1 MAEDK
6 STQPRDMLDIIFQN
20 RNKAYGAYQLRRSYN
35 EYLMRGFFFGLS
47 FLILLFLLPKL
58 VKAVSGALADK
69 PVEVEIEMGAPPD
82 LSTDVP
88 PPPPPPPPT
97 PPPPTRTTV
106 QFVPPIIKKDEE
118 VQKDEPKKD
127 IEELQEEKADIGKAD
142 VKGNDDAP
150 PETFDNPKELEVVEP
165 VKVVEDKVYE
175 TFDIQK
181 MPSFPGGEA
190 ELQKFLRD
198 NINYPAIAR
207 ENNIQG
213 TAALSF
219 VVGKDGSIS
228 SVTILKEPGGGCGK
242 EAVRVVNS
250 MPKWTPGEAN
260 GNPVKV
266 KFTLPVRFR
275 LE

>member
-35 EYLMRGFFFGLS
+35 EYLMRGFFFGLA

-58 VKAVSGALADK
+58 VKAVSGALAER

>member
-1 MAEDK
+1 MADVK
-6 STQPRDMLDIIFQN
+6 SAQVRDMLDIIFQN
-20 RNKAYGAYQLRRSYN
+20 RNKAYGAYQLRRDYN
-35 EYLMRGFFFGLS
+35 KYLMRAFGFGMLF
-47 FLILLFLLPKL
+47 LFLLFMLPRL
-58 VKAVSGALADK
+58 VSAVSSALAEK
-69 PVEVEIEMGAPPD
+69 PVEVEIEMSAPPD
-82 LSTDVP
+82 LTNEPP

-118 VQKDEPKKD
+118 VVEEEPKKV
-127 IEELQEEKADIGKAD
+127 IEELEEVKADIGKSD
-142 VKGNDDAP
+142 VKGNDEAP
-150 PETFDNPKELEVVEP
+150 PEDFDNPSELAVVEAP
-165 VKVVEDKVYE
+165 KPVEDKVYE

-219 VVGKDGSIS
+219 VVGKDGTIS
-228 SVTILKEPGGGCGK
+228 NVTILKDPGGGCGK

-250 MPKWTPGEAN
+250 MPKWAPGEAN

>member
-6 STQPRDMLDIIFQN
+6 SVQYRDMLDIIFAD
-20 RNKAYGAYQLRRSYN
+20 RNKAYGAYQLRRSYTT
-35 EYLMRGFFFGLS
+35 YLMRAFGFG
-47 FLILLFLLPKL
+47 LLFLLVLFLLPRLIGAVTEL
-58 VKAVSGALADK
+58 VKDK
-69 PVEVEIEMGAPPD
+69 PVEVEIEMGPPPD
-82 LSTDVP
+82 LDPTPP

-106 QFVPPIIKKDEE
+106 QFVPPVIKKDEE
-118 VQKDEPKKD
+118 VVEEEPKKD
-127 IEELQEEKADIGKAD
+127 IEELIETKADVGKDD
-142 VKGNDDAP
+142 VKGNDEAP
-150 PETFDNPKELEVVEP
+150 PEIDDNPSELQVVEAP
-165 VKVVEDKVYE
+165 KVEDKVYE

-181 MPSFPGGEA
+181 MPSFPGGEG
-190 ELQKFLRD
+190 ELQKFLME

-219 VVGKDGSIS
+219 VVGKDGTIS
-228 SVTILKEPGGGCGK
+228 NVQILKDPGGGCGK
-242 EAVRVVNS
+242 EAVRVVQS

-275 LE
+275 LQ

>member
-58 VKAVSGALADK
+58 VKAVSGALAAK

-242 EAVRVVNS
+242 EAVRVVNQ
-250 MPKWTPGEAN
+250 MPRWTPGEAN

>member
-1 MAEDK
+1 MADVK
-6 STQPRDMLDIIFQN
+6 SAQVRDMLDIIFQN
-20 RNKAYGAYQLRRSYN
+20 RNKAYGAYQLRRDYN
-35 EYLMRGFFFGLS
+35 KYLMRAFGFG
-47 FLILLFLLPKL
+47 LLFLFLLFMLPRL
-58 VKAVSGALADK
+58 VSAVSSALAEK
-69 PVEVEIEMGAPPD
+69 PVEVEIEMSAPPD
-82 LSTDVP
+82 LTNEPP

-118 VQKDEPKKD
+118 VQEEEPKKV
-127 IEELQEEKADIGKAD
+127 IEELEEVKADIGKSD
-142 VKGNDDAP
+142 VKGNDEAP
-150 PETFDNPKELEVVEP
+150 PETFDNPSELEVVEAP
-165 VKVVEDKVYE
+165 KVVEDKVYE

-219 VVGKDGSIS
+219 VVGKDGTIS
-228 SVTILKEPGGGCGK
+228 NVTILKDPGGGCGK

-250 MPKWTPGEAN
+250 MPKWAPGEAN